1 MLRAKSKGVTI
12 TSTSSD
18 SGESQQPQP
27 APRPPKAGR
36 SRRPRGPLDRRRPWL
51 AGKSIWNWLNLLSN
65 LAIPVIVVTIG
76 FGLWQAHQ
84 QQQSDQQHAQYQ
96 HKYDQQLARDQ
107 QHATILQRYID
118 NMQDLLL
125 NHNLSKSKPADE
137 IRQVAREQ
145 TLTTLRRLDAGRNK
159 IVLRF
164 LQDTRLIGLHDAV
177 INLSDANLNGA
188 YLFDATLYH
197 ADLNGAHLINATL
210 TGAFLGNTTMNG
222 ATLTDAHLNGAELS
236 GGHLNSSDLSG
247 ANLDGADLNDTDLSG
262 TDLSYADLTAQLLT
276 QQQLDKV
283 YSCTH
288 ATLPTGLA
296 CHHSVSVTL
305 TYWYTESTAEAPVI
319 GRLIDQFQQ
328 LNPNIKINAVPKPFL
343 QAQAAFMTAAQAGKA
358 PDVFRSDV
366 GWVTQ
371 LASQGYLLNI
381 DSYVSQGNL
390 SDYLSAPLRYDYY
403 NGNFYGLPQV
413 TDFLAMLYNK
423 HELEK
428 AGITSAPATMANFQ
442 RDAEKVVQSK
452 AARYGFETYES
463 GYYAL
468 PFLYAFGG
476 GMFDRHNNIL
486 VNSRGSVN
494 GLEFLLKLQNTYKVM
509 PTNMNSSDGGNMV
522 NDFMSGKTA
531 MIFDGPWD
539 VSNIWA
545 DSAFTG
551 KHGNLGIAGIPR
563 GPAGQTGSPLGGQ
576 SYVISAGTAH
586 PFEAYKFIS
595 FMNSTASQAA
605 IAEANHTL
613 PTRQSAYKDRAVS
626 SDPIISAFVSIK
638 ATAVARPAI
647 PQAAHLFDAFD
658 PNIKAA
664 LDGASPIDALNVVAK
679 AWQQLRAGS

>member
-1 MLRAKSKGVTI
+1 
-12 TSTSSD
+12 
-18 SGESQQPQP
+18 
-27 APRPPKAGR
+27 
-36 SRRPRGPLDRRRPWL
+36 
-51 AGKSIWNWLNLLSN
+51 
-65 LAIPVIVVTIG
+65 VVTIG

-107 QHATILQRYID
+107 QHAAILQRYID

-177 INLSDANLNGA
+177 INLSNADLSNDYLSGADLSRIDLAGTTLTGALLNGADLTDATLYSADLNGADLSDANLNGA

-539 VSNIWA
+539 VSNIWTG
-545 DSAFTG
+545 SAFTG

-664 LDGASPIDALNVVAK
+664 LDGASPIDALNAVAK